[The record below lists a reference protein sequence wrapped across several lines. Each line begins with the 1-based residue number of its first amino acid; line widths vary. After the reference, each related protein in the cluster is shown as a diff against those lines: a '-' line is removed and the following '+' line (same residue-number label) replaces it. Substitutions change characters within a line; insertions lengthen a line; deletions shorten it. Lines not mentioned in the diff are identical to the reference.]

1 MSVCRNFLL
10 QEWEAADDALYQE
23 LTAGAYPVQKNGVI
37 ALPQTPGLGIEVD
50 FAQFKK
56 RFPYKPTKRIGN
68 ENRGPVLN

>member
-1 MSVCRNFLL
+1 V
-10 QEWEAADDALYQE
+10 YQE

-37 ALPQTPGLGIEVD
+37 ALPQAPGLGIEVD

-56 RFPYKPTKRIGN
+56 RFPYKPIKRIGN